1 MCSPEPGD
9 STKTAKN
16 DVFVQVHNL
25 CKSYGSVQAVH
36 DVSFEVRVGEVFT
49 FVGPNGSGK
58 TTIVEI
64 LEGLRSHDSGSFTVL
79 ARKPSHPMVKQSIGV
94 FLQESQPMDNL
105 TPREILRLYRSFYEY
120 GLQPDEALARVS
132 LKPESRKLIRNLSA
146 GQRRRLGIALAIINN
161 PLLVFFEEPSMGLDP
176 TARKNIWNIIRNL
189 RARGRSIILTTHYME
204 EAEALSDRIAVLSYG
219 HILAIGSPA

>member
-1 MCSPEPGD
+1 
-9 STKTAKN
+9 
-16 DVFVQVHNL
+16 
-25 CKSYGSVQAVH
+25 
-36 DVSFEVRVGEVFT
+36 
-49 FVGPNGSGK
+49 
-58 TTIVEI
+58 
-64 LEGLRSHDSGSFTVL
+64 
-79 ARKPSHPMVKQSIGV
+79 
-94 FLQESQPMDNL
+94 MDNL